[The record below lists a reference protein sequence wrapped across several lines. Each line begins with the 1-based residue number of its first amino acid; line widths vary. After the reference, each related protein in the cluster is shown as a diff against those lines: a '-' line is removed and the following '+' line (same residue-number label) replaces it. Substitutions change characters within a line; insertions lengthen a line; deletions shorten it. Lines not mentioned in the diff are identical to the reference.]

1 MKGKNDRP
9 TDEELAL
16 LSNEELAKL
25 GLERYVT
32 AEKKFERVIG
42 EKNGSVR
49 TAILGEEKSSSNGKV
64 LHCEVLHVSNSSI
77 LVRDDDETKHITK
90 RTIAYDG
97 IDYSQFKPGQRII
110 IVKNDHQLSIIDEKS
125 GEEINNINL
134 DQRKL
139 PARETGNNVQ
149 TAILDEEKSSS
160 NGIVPEK
167 KQNIFPNKSAS
178 SNAMLNEYMTFG
190 QYKFIMSEG
199 NLGASSIFEEMPY
212 TDYALLHNLDW
223 YGVRGVKLW
232 CLYDKC
238 CSQNYELFKL
248 VMIMFGENRFSQDDI
263 DDNLDPDSSF
273 FIPFVSS
280 EEYNKYKANG
290 FGQDSFENWN
300 NFCDSCVNTFS
311 NKLNKIRE
319 RSKQYRNR

>member
-64 LHCEVLHVSNSSI
+64 LHCEVLHVSNYSI
-77 LVRDDDETKHITK
+77 HVRVDDETKHITEQ
-90 RTIAYDG
+90 TIAYDG

-232 CLYDKC
+232 CL
-238 CSQNYELFKL
+238 
-248 VMIMFGENRFSQDDI
+248 
-263 DDNLDPDSSF
+263 
-273 FIPFVSS
+273 
-280 EEYNKYKANG
+280 
-290 FGQDSFENWN
+290 
-300 NFCDSCVNTFS
+300 
-311 NKLNKIRE
+311 
-319 RSKQYRNR
+319 